1 MKKLFLLLLCGIFSM
16 ALTAQT
22 KTVVYGN
29 LGVDNVNISVLDTQH
44 GTVSNDQGQYAL
56 VLSDSNKRINLH
68 YSCIGYQDTVVGI
81 TPKRL
86 EKDSLNI
93 SFKMRKHAYAL
104 NEVSILAE
112 RPHFEGDRN
121 IIMDFEVYDGI
132 ICMLQGNGNKYRML
146 LADVDLRVFDT
157 LFLSKHI
164 KPVRLL
170 KDCMGNCQ
178 LMGSDS
184 VYQIDLQDKTK
195 PYLATERN
203 HYNAVMGDCLFLT
216 DQYLYLRKTVMN
228 GFSTMFYRIDVATKQ
243 KQPLFCDDGSD
254 KFKEFIDEMK
264 FDASNRPKY
273 GPSHEDW
280 ERFTRIAWFR
290 DSSAHLALMRK
301 KLVYFDHDNNQIR
314 QYDQNLNELKS
325 CPINYPLKSDWKP
338 QILQDP
344 AKNKFYTFIG
354 YWLHEID
361 INTGETFPKAKLDV
375 DMYSKVALW
384 NRHLYILRRQHTS
397 TGKLRSYV
405 ERVDLF

>member
-1 MKKLFLLLLCGIFSM
+1 MKKLFLLLLSGIISI
-16 ALTAQT
+16 ASLAQT

-44 GTVSNDQGQYAL
+44 GTVSNAQGHYSL
-56 VLSDSNKRINLH
+56 MLSDQNKRINLH

-81 TPKRL
+81 TPKQL

-93 SFKMRKHAYAL
+93 SFRMRKQAYAL

-157 LFLSKHI
+157 IPLSKGI

-178 LMGSDS
+178 LMASDS
-184 VYQIDLQDKTK
+184 VYQIDLEDKKK
-195 PYLATERN
+195 PFLATERN
-203 HYNAVMGDCLFLT
+203 RYNAVMGDCLFLT
-216 DQYLYLRKTVMN
+216 DQHLYLRKTIMG
-228 GFSTMFYRIDVATKQ
+228 GFSAMFYRIDVATKQ

-254 KFKEFIDEMK
+254 EYLAFLDEMK
-264 FDASNRPKY
+264 FDLANRPKH

-280 ERFTRIAWFR
+280 ERFVRVVWFR

-301 KLVYFDHDNNQIR
+301 RLVYFDHENNQIR
-314 QYDQNLNELKS
+314 QYDLNLNELKS
-325 CPINYPLKSDWKP
+325 CPIDYPQKSDWKP

-354 YWLHEID
+354 PWLHEID
-361 INTGETFPKAKLDV
+361 INTGEITPKARVNIDI
-375 DMYSKVALW
+375 YSKVALW

-397 TGKLRSYV
+397 SGKLRSYV
-405 ERVDLF
+405 ERVDF

>member
-1 MKKLFLLLLCGIFSM
+1 MKKLILLLFSGIMSIASF
-16 ALTAQT
+16 AQT
-22 KTVVYGN
+22 KTMVYGN
-29 LGVDNVNISVLDTQH
+29 LGVENVNISVLNTQY
-44 GTVSNDQGQYAL
+44 GTVSNAQGQYAL
-56 VLSDSNKRINLH
+56 VLSDNNKRINLH

-81 TPKRL
+81 TPKQL
-86 EKDSLNI
+86 EKDSINI
-93 SFKMRKHAYAL
+93 SFKMRKQEYAL
-104 NEVSILAE
+104 KEVNVSAE
-112 RPHFEGDRN
+112 HPHFEGDRN

-132 ICMLQGNGNKYRML
+132 VCMLQGNGNKYRLL
-146 LADVDLRVFDT
+146 LANVDIKVFDT
-157 LFLSKHI
+157 ISIPKRI

-203 HYNAVMGDCLFLT
+203 HYNAVMGNCLFLT
-216 DQYLYLRKTVMN
+216 DQHLYLRKTIMG

-254 KFKEFIDEMK
+254 EYLAFLDEMN
-264 FDASNRPKY
+264 FDAANRPKH

-301 KLVYFDHDNNQIR
+301 KLVYFDHENNQIR

-325 CPINYPLKSDWKP
+325 CPIDYSQKSDWKP

-354 YWLHEID
+354 HWLHEID
-361 INTGETFPKAKLDV
+361 INTGETHPKAKLNV
-375 DMYSKVALW
+375 DIYSKVSLW

-397 TGKLRSYV
+397 AGKLRSYI
-405 ERVDLF
+405 ERVDV

>member
-1 MKKLFLLLLCGIFSM
+1 MKKLILLLFSGIMSIASF
-16 ALTAQT
+16 AQT
-22 KTVVYGN
+22 KTMVYGN
-29 LGVDNVNISVLDTQH
+29 LGVENVNISVLNTQY
-44 GTVSNDQGQYAL
+44 GTVSNAQGQYAL
-56 VLSDSNKRINLH
+56 VLSDNNKRINLH

-81 TPKRL
+81 TPKQL

-93 SFKMRKHAYAL
+93 SFRMRKQAYAL

-121 IIMDFEVYDGI
+121 IIMDFEVYDGVV
-132 ICMLQGNGNKYRML
+132 CMLQGNGSKYRIL
-146 LADVDLRVFDT
+146 LADVDLKVFDT
-157 LFLSKHI
+157 IPLSKRI

-216 DQYLYLRKTVMN
+216 DQHLYLRKTIME

-254 KFKEFIDEMK
+254 EYLAFLDEMN
-264 FDASNRPKY
+264 FDAANRPKH

-280 ERFTRIAWFR
+280 ERFMRIAWFR

-301 KLVYFDHDNNQIR
+301 KLVYFNHENNQIR

-325 CPINYPLKSDWKP
+325 CPIDYSQKSDWKP

-354 YWLHEID
+354 HWLHEID
-361 INTGETFPKAKLDV
+361 INTGETHPKAKLNV
-375 DMYSKVALW
+375 DIYSKVALW

-397 TGKLRSYV
+397 AGKLRCYV
-405 ERVDLF
+405 ERVDV

>member
-1 MKKLFLLLLCGIFSM
+1 MKKLILLLFSGIMSIASF
-16 ALTAQT
+16 AQT
-22 KTVVYGN
+22 KTMVYGN
-29 LGVDNVNISVLDTQH
+29 LGVENVNISVLNTQY
-44 GTVSNDQGQYAL
+44 GTVSNAQGQYAL
-56 VLSDSNKRINLH
+56 VLSDNNKRINLH

-81 TPKRL
+81 TPKQL

-93 SFKMRKHAYAL
+93 SFRMRKQAYAL
-104 NEVSILAE
+104 KEVSILADC
-112 RPHFEGDRN
+112 PHFEGDRN

-132 ICMLQGNGNKYRML
+132 VCMLQGNGNKYRLL
-146 LADVDLRVFDT
+146 LADVDLKVFDT
-157 LFLSKHI
+157 LPLSKHL
-164 KPVRLL
+164 KPTRLL

-184 VYQIDLQDKTK
+184 VYQIDLQNKTK

-216 DQYLYLRKTVMN
+216 DHHLYLRSTVMD
-228 GFSTMFYRIDVATKQ
+228 GFSTMFYRIDMATKQ
-243 KQPLFCDDGSD
+243 KQPLFVDDGSD
-254 KFKEFIDEMK
+254 EFKEFIDEMK
-264 FDASNRPKY
+264 FDAANRPEH

-280 ERFTRIAWFR
+280 ERFTRLAWFR

-301 KLVYFDHDNNQIR
+301 KLVYFDHENNQIR

-325 CPINYPLKSDWKP
+325 CPIDYSQKSDWKP

-354 YWLHEID
+354 HWLHEID
-361 INTGETFPKAKLDV
+361 INTGETLPKAKLNV
-375 DMYSKVALW
+375 DIYSKVALW

-397 TGKLRSYV
+397 AGKLRSYV
-405 ERVDLF
+405 ERVDV

>member
-1 MKKLFLLLLCGIFSM
+1 MKKMVLLWLCCVCYVASS
-16 ALTAQT
+16 AQT

-29 LGVDNVNISVLDTQH
+29 LGVENVNISVLDTLF
-44 GTVSNDQGQYAL
+44 GTVSNAKGQYSL
-56 VLSDSNKRINLH
+56 MLSDKNKRINLH

-81 TPKRL
+81 TPKQL

-93 SFKMRKHAYAL
+93 SFRMRKQAYAL

-157 LFLSKHI
+157 IPLSKGI

-178 LMGSDS
+178 LMASDS
-184 VYQIDLQDKTK
+184 VYQINLENKK
-195 PYLATERN
+195 APFLATERN
-203 HYNAVMGDCLFLT
+203 RYNAVMGDCLFLT
-216 DQYLYLRKTVMN
+216 DEHLYLRKNMLN
-228 GFSTMFYRIDVATKQ
+228 GFSSMFCRIDVATKQ
-243 KQPLFCDDGSD
+243 IQPLFVDDGSD
-254 KFKEFIDEMK
+254 EYLAFLDEMK
-264 FDASNRPKY
+264 FDAANRPEH

-280 ERFTRIAWFR
+280 ERFVRIVWFR
-290 DSSAHLALMRK
+290 DSSAHLALSK
-301 KLVYFDHDNNQIR
+301 HKLVFFDHDGGVIR
-314 QYDQNLNELKS
+314 QYDQKLNELKS
-325 CPINYPLKSDWKP
+325 CPINYPQKSDWKP

-354 YWLHEID
+354 YWLNEID
-361 INTGETFPKAKLDV
+361 INTGVITPKARVNIDI
-375 DMYSKVALW
+375 YSKVALW

-397 TGKLRSYV
+397 SGKLRSYV
-405 ERVDLF
+405 ERVDF

>member
-1 MKKLFLLLLCGIFSM
+1 MKKLFLLLLCGLFSM
-16 ALTAQT
+16 ALSAQN

-29 LGVDNVNISVLDTQH
+29 LGVENVNISVLNTQH
-44 GTVSNDQGQYAL
+44 GTVSNAQGQYSFM
-56 VLSDSNKRINLH
+56 LSGQNKRINLH

-81 TPKRL
+81 MPKML

-93 SFKMRKHAYAL
+93 SFRMRKQAYAL

-132 ICMLQGNGNKYRML
+132 VCMLQGNGNKFRML
-146 LADVDLRVFDT
+146 LADVDLSVFDT
-157 LFLSKHI
+157 IPLSKRI

-178 LMGSDS
+178 LMASDS
-184 VYQIDLQDKTK
+184 VYQINLEDKNT
-195 PYLATERN
+195 PFLATERDR
-203 HYNAVMGDCLFLT
+203 YSAVMGDCLFLT
-216 DQYLYLRKTVMN
+216 DQHLYLRRTIMD

-254 KFKEFIDEMK
+254 EFKEFIDEMK
-264 FDASNRPKY
+264 FDAANRPKH
-273 GPSHEDW
+273 GPSHEHW

-301 KLVYFDHDNNQIR
+301 KLVYFDHENNQIR
-314 QYDQNLNELKS
+314 QYDLNLNEIKS
-325 CPINYPLKSDWKP
+325 CPIDYSQKNDWKP

-354 YWLHEID
+354 QWLHEID
-361 INTGETFPKAKLDV
+361 INTGETIPKAKANADI
-375 DMYSKVALW
+375 YSKVALW

-397 TGKLRSYV
+397 SGKLRSYV
-405 ERVDLF
+405 ERVDF